1 MSVPDHEGLAGEYL
15 VAEGVEG
22 EGGWGE
28 PVHHDPV
35 RLSMVGQ
42 GRETMMGG

>member
-1 MSVPDHEGLAGEYL
+1 MSVSDHEGLAGEYL

-28 PVHHDPV
+28 PAHHDPV
-35 RLSMVGQ
+35 RLSTVGQ
-42 GRETMMGG
+42 RREPMMGG

>member
-1 MSVPDHEGLAGEYL
+1 MV
-15 VAEGVEG
+15 EGVEG

-28 PVHHDPV
+28 PTHHDPV

-42 GRETMMGG
+42 GREPMMGG